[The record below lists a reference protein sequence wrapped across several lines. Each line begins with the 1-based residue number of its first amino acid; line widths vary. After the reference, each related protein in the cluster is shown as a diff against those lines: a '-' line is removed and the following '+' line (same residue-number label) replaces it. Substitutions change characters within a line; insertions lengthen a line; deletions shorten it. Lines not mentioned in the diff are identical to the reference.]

1 MSNVKWFAI
10 LAAGLIALLA
20 VSTLAFS
27 AEASAPAT
35 AANQCTSMDTC
46 RTDMFTKPEARA
58 RSSA

>member
-35 AANQCTSMDTC
+35 AANQCTNMA
-46 RTDMFTKPEARA
+46 AR
-58 RSSA
+58 